1 MKEPLFHGVATAVV
15 TPFYEDQLDLAAFDR
30 ILEQQVAA
38 KIDAIV
44 VCGTTGEASTLTTE
58 EKATLW
64 RHAASYLGGRA
75 KLIAGVGTNDTR
87 TSVAH
92 AVLAKEC
99 GADGLLAVTPYY
111 NKCSQ
116 EGLAR
121 HYEAIAD
128 ATDLPLITYN
138 VPSRTGVDLKPD
150 TCARLMRHPH
160 INGIKEAGGSI
171 TRVAELRHLCGD
183 SFAVWSGNDDQI
195 TAMMA
200 LGASG
205 VISVLSNIR
214 PRAVKALTE
223 ACLSGDFK
231 TASKLQIDYLPLIKA
246 LFSDVNPIPV
256 KAALAVLGICRE
268 EVRLP
273 LCPISPEAR
282 TRLHAALLTC
292 PELSA

>member
-1 MKEPLFHGVATAVV
+1 MKKPLFLGTATAVV
-15 TPFYEDQLDLAAFDR
+15 TPFFENQIDLAALDR
-30 ILEQQVAA
+30 LLEQQLSA

-44 VCGTTGEASTLTTE
+44 VCGTTGEASTLTIE
-58 EKATLW
+58 EKTALW
-64 RHAASYLGGRA
+64 QHTASYLGGRA
-75 KLIAGVGTNDTR
+75 KMIAGIGTNDTR
-87 TSVAH
+87 TSA
-92 AVLAKEC
+92 ALAMLAKEA

-138 VPSRTGVDLKPD
+138 VPSRTGVDLKPE
-150 TCARLMRHPH
+150 TCVRLMRHER
-160 INGIKEAGGSI
+160 INGIKEAGGNAV
-171 TRVAELRHLCGD
+171 RMAKLRSLCGA

-195 TAMMA
+195 VAMMA

-205 VISVLSNIR
+205 VISVLSNVR
-214 PRAVKALTE
+214 PHAVKAMTD
-223 ACLSGDFK
+223 ACLRGDFQ
-231 TASKLQIDYLPLIKA
+231 TAAKLQTDYLPLIEA
-246 LFSDVNPIPV
+246 LFSDVNPVPV
-256 KAALAVLGICRE
+256 KAALAALGICRE

-273 LCPISPEAR
+273 LCPMSSDAR

-292 PELSA
+292 PELS